1 MIVGIDV
8 AHIDRMRNL
17 ITRYPAA
24 EERFFTARER
34 AHCRSYA
41 DPALHFAGT
50 FAAKEAVI
58 KTLQLGRAVAWAN
71 RVEILRD
78 RSGAPRATID
88 HGSKRREVAISISH
102 DANVAIAVAVA
113 TPSFLSSLADAPWGS
128 DFP

>member
-8 AHIDRMRNL
+8 THIERMRSL

-24 EERFFTARER
+24 EERFFTPRER
-34 AHCRSYA
+34 AHCRSHA

-71 RVEILRD
+71 RVEILREP
-78 RSGAPRATID
+78 SGAPNAVIG
-88 HGSKRREVAISISH
+88 HGSERREVAISISH
-102 DANVAIAVAVA
+102 DGDVAIAVAIA
-113 TPSFLSSLADAPWGS
+113 TPSLSPLADALCGS